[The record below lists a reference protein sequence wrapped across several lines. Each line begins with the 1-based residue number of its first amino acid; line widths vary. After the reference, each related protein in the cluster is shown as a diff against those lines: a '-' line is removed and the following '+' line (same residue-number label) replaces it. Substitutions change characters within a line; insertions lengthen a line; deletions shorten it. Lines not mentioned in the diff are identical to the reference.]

1 MPFALASPVHS
12 DFTLRKSRFIGCVE
26 PCDGREAA
34 LARVAQLRAEH
45 PGATHVCWALMAGG
59 HSAANDD
66 GEPGGTA
73 GRPML
78 EVLRHQ
84 DLAGVLATVVRYY
97 GGIQLG
103 AGGLVRAYTDA
114 VAQALLQATK
124 TPITP
129 QLTLRCALPYALEG
143 WLRRALEQHAGALLD
158 VAHGSEVVATFRLPE
173 PQVAVFQAALNDASQ
188 GRARWLASALETDT
202 EVDPPTP

>member
-1 MPFALASPVHS
+1 MSYALASPVHS
-12 DFTLRKSRFIGCVE
+12 DFIIRKSRFIGCVE
-26 PCDGREAA
+26 PCDGREGA

-103 AGGLVRAYTDA
+103 AGGLVRAYTDS
-114 VAQALLQATK
+114 VARALLQATK
-124 TPITP
+124 TPITA

-143 WLRRALEQHAGALLD
+143 WLRRALEHDAGTLLD
-158 VAHGSEVVATFRLPE
+158 VSHGSEVVATLRLPE
-173 PQVAVFQAALNDASQ
+173 PQVSAFQAALNDASQ
-188 GRARWLASALETDT
+188 GRVRWLADTLETET

>member
-1 MPFALASPVHS
+1 MPYALASPVHS
-12 DFTLRKSRFIGCVE
+12 DFIIRKSRFIGCVE

-34 LARVAQLRAEH
+34 LTRVAQLRAEH

-124 TPITP
+124 TPITA
-129 QLTLRCALPYALEG
+129 QLTLRCALPYAMEG
-143 WLRRALEQHAGALLD
+143 WLRRALEHDAGALLD

-173 PQVAVFQAALNDASQ
+173 PQMAAFRDALNNASQ
-188 GRARWLASALETDT
+188 GRVRWLTIAPDEETLG
-202 EVDPPTP
+202 DPPAR